1 MNFFNFR
8 KNAEVAVIDFGSSK
22 IVVFVGKKTPG
33 RLFDCCARR
42 KQIRGILRR
51 RVA

>member
-22 IVVFVGKKTPG
+22 IVVFVGKKTPDG
-33 RLFDCCARR
+33 FLIVARGES
-42 KQIRGILRR
+42 KYAWILRR

>member
-22 IVVFVGKKTPG
+22 IVVFVGNKTPDG
-33 RLFDCCARR
+33 FLIVAR
-42 KQIRGILRR
+42 
-51 RVA
+51 